1 VTVELGSDCG
11 HRGLVEKKM
20 WILLWKDT
28 VSNRSGALECP
39 GGQSHLEACGHLRA
53 LRALFPRRLFRVAWI
68 APDSGRLLN

>member
-1 VTVELGSDCG
+1 
-11 HRGLVEKKM
+11 M

-53 LRALFPRRLFRVAWI
+53 LFPRRLFRVAWI